1 MGFCAATRAGARGI
15 RAAGSVAIELVSRI
29 FRLPTALLTL
39 FGVMGT
45 RSVHLRVLI
54 LRRPDG
60 TPLATPAQ
68 VMPAIERGSA
78 FLERAA
84 NIRLLPTGGLFVTT
98 VDECGVGVPERA
110 LCQRGGG
117 GSLRDYLGTPG
128 GFLDRMI
135 RRYHKQATFPRNL
148 LATPVTCFIVD
159 DLSGLRGNA
168 IPVLGNW
175 FAIVAHGLAPMH
187 EATGEAEPPSI
198 IAHEV
203 GHCLGLYA
211 HHDDP
216 RNLMHAPDVRGA
228 TLTRWQCVV
237 ARSGRCVSF
246 W

>member
-1 MGFCAATRAGARGI
+1 MGFRAGTKAGARGI
-15 RAAGSVAIELVSRI
+15 RAAGSVAIELVSRLV
-29 FRLPTALLTL
+29 RLPTAMLTL
-39 FGVMGT
+39 FGSRGT

-60 TPLATPAQ
+60 TPLTTPDQ
-68 VMPAIERGSA
+68 VMPAIERGNA
-78 FLERAA
+78 FLQSAA

-98 VDECGVGVPERA
+98 VDECGAGVPEQA

-117 GSLRDYLGTPG
+117 GALRDYLGTPG
-128 GFLDRMI
+128 GFLDLMI
-135 RRYHKQATFPRNL
+135 HRYHKQTSFPRNL

-159 DLSGLRGNA
+159 DLGGLRGNA

-175 FAIVAHGLAPMH
+175 FAIVAHGLAPVH
-187 EATGEAEPPSI
+187 NAAGEAEPPSI

-228 TLTRWQCVV
+228 ALTRWQRIV